1 MGILKQMVA
10 CLATCGFKSKC
21 NMRMCSC
28 CVSDCMLEEKPYNGE
43 SSESNS
49 VSSVQSK
56 KLKRE
61 SNKQL
66 VNRLRTAIV

>member
-28 CVSDCMLEEKPYNGE
+28 CISDCMIEEKPYNGE

-49 VSSVQSK
+49 LSSVQSK

-66 VNRLRTAIV
+66 VNRLRTAMV

>member
-28 CVSDCMLEEKPYNGE
+28 CVSDCMVEEKPYNTE

-61 SNKQL
+61 SNRQL
-66 VNRLRTAIV
+66 VNRLRTAMV

>member
-28 CVSDCMLEEKPYNGE
+28 FVSDCMISEHPYNN
-43 SSESNS
+43 ESNS